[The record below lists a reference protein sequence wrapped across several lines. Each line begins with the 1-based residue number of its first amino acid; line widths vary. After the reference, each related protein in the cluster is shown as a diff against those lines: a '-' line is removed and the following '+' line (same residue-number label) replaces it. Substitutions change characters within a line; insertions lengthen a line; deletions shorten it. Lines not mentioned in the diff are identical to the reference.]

1 MQMRSESKESIK
13 PFRLVKYFTLTSLV
27 VILIPTLILAIFI
40 SQRAKNEL
48 LRKSEQYALLIA
60 INLNHQVFSQ
70 FVLPTVLKYGRIT
83 LSSPQQYE
91 RLDIVVRNTIHGF
104 KV

>member
-1 MQMRSESKESIK
+1 MQMRAEARESIK

-48 LRKSEQYALLIA
+48 FRQSEQYALLVA
-60 INLNHQVFSQ
+60 INL
-70 FVLPTVLKYGRIT
+70 KG
-83 LSSPQQYE
+83 
-91 RLDIVVRNTIHGF
+91 
-104 KV
+104 